1 MRMLGKKNETEFRR
15 SGEVNAFLG
24 RGTTLQGR
32 LIFEGILRIDGK
44 CDGDILS
51 GDSLVIGNTGEVD
64 AQINVSDL
72 VVNGKAKGKITAK
85 NRVEITSSGEIRGDI
100 ETSVLVV
107 SEGAIFEGN
116 CKMEKRQTGLD
127 ERVSFLKP
135 KEGETVQKEEGKMD
149 TNQVSNK
156 PGAKNDD
163 ASRYSQRLN
172 KSHGPADEIL

>member
-1 MRMLGKKNETEFRR
+1 MLGKKNETESRK

-24 RGTTLQGR
+24 RGTTLQGK

-72 VVNGKAKGKITAK
+72 IVNGKAKGKITAK

-100 ETSVLVV
+100 ETSALVV

-116 CKMEKRQTGLD
+116 CKMEKRQTGPD
-127 ERVSFLKP
+127 EKVSFLKP
-135 KEGETVQKEEGKMD
+135 KESEMPQTEAGNTERK
-149 TNQVSNK
+149 
-156 PGAKNDD
+156 
-163 ASRYSQRLN
+163 
-172 KSHGPADEIL
+172 